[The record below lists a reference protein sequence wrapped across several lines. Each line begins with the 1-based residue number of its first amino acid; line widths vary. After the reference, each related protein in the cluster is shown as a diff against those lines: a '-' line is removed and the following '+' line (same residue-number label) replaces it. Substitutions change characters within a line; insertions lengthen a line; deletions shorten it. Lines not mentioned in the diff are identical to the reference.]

1 LILRGGVSK
10 VHTCFPE
17 RNQPVTGSQSD
28 PRKRTTKSS
37 LSKIVKKVWIKAS
50 KNVVYSALT
59 DSKEL
64 TQWFCDRASLNPCE
78 GGEFIVSWRG
88 EKTGQ
93 KGYAVIT
100 RIIPGSALEFLWTDD
115 GRDPQERNSDHTL
128 AYEIRSKS
136 GMTELVMTD
145 KDEFSDSEEI
155 ALFDQGWNLVLLEL
169 KDHCER
175 KERSAKLHPPSGSRA
190 RDTDP
195 E

>member
-1 LILRGGVSK
+1 LILHGGVSK

-64 TQWFCDRASLNPCE
+64 THWFCDRASLNPCE
-78 GGEFIVSWRG
+78 GGEFVVSWRG

-100 RIIPGSALEFLWTDD
+100 RVIPGSALEFLWTDD

-169 KDHCER
+169 KDYCER
-175 KERSAKLHPPSGSRA
+175 KERSAKLQPHSGSRS
-190 RDTDP
+190 RNTDP